1 MCDIKTKI
9 LKLII
14 NHVEKLQQVTP
25 GIYCEETNV

>member
-1 MCDIKTKI
+1 MKTKI

-14 NHVEKLQQVTP
+14 NLVEKLQQVTP